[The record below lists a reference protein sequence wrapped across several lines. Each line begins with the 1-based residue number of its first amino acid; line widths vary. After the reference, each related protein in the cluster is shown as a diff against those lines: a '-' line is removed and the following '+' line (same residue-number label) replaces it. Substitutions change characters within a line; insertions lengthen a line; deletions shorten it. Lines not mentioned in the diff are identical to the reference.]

1 MDVIGQHL
9 DGLDAHWLTFGNDC
23 LEQWEILSARMTR
36 KFVKRSKFFSFGVM
50 SFTPLGLMDLFL
62 TISIQNSEEL
72 GREDRSSGR
81 GKMRSDQRKR
91 MALRKA

>member
-36 KFVKRSKFFSFGVM
+36 KFVKRSKFFSLLITTLVN
-50 SFTPLGLMDLFL
+50 
-62 TISIQNSEEL
+62 IQYA
-72 GREDRSSGR
+72 
-81 GKMRSDQRKR
+81 K
-91 MALRKA
+91 

>member
-1 MDVIGQHL
+1 
-9 DGLDAHWLTFGNDC
+9 
-23 LEQWEILSARMTR
+23 MTR

-81 GKMRSDQRKR
+81 GKMRSGQRKR
-91 MALRKA
+91 KALRKA